1 MYNVIYSLYE
11 ENKMFNDK
19 KKIIICIAAILVII
33 VLFMIFVINR
43 NKNKNI
49 IDLNSLIGEEN
60 QTEESSENLN
70 NENLN
75 GEGNSEKNIEE
86 GTNTENS
93 GMNTEKQN
101 SETIVIHI
109 TGEVKKEGVIY
120 LEEGARIIDAIK
132 EAGGETKQADLSQVN
147 LAYELQDGQK
157 IYIPNKNE
165 KITEYI
171 VDNSNENLMN
181 NQNTNKSDSGSNGK
195 IIKININTA
204 TLAELDNL
212 PGIGP
217 STAQKII
224 EYREKNGK
232 FKKIEDIQNVK
243 GIGEAKY
250 EDIKE
255 KITV

>member
-1 MYNVIYSLYE
+1 
-11 ENKMFNDK
+11 MFNDK
-19 KKIIICIAAILVII
+19 KKIIICISAILVVT
-33 VLFMIFVINR
+33 VLFIIFVINR
-43 NKNKNI
+43 NQNKNI
-49 IDLNSLIGEEN
+49 IDLNSLVGEEN

-70 NENLN
+70 NENLK
-75 GEGNSEKNIEE
+75 GEENSEK
-86 GTNTENS
+86 GTNAENS

-181 NQNTNKSDSGSNGK
+181 NQNTNKSDSGSNDK
-195 IIKININTA
+195 NIKININTA

>member
-1 MYNVIYSLYE
+1 
-11 ENKMFNDK
+11 MFNDK
-19 KKIIICIAAILVII
+19 KKIIICIAAILVVT
-33 VLFMIFVINR
+33 VLFIIFVINR
-43 NKNKNI
+43 NQNKNI
-49 IDLNSLIGEEN
+49 IDLNSLVGEEN
-60 QTEESSENLN
+60 QTEESSENSN
-70 NENLN
+70 NENLK
-75 GEGNSEKNIEE
+75 GEENSEK
-86 GTNTENS
+86 GTNAENS

-181 NQNTNKSDSGSNGK
+181 NQNTNKSDLGSNGK

-224 EYREKNGK
+224 EYREENGK

>member
-1 MYNVIYSLYE
+1 MLYIYALYE

-19 KKIIICIAAILVII
+19 KKIIICIAAILVVT
-33 VLFMIFVINR
+33 VLFIIFVINR
-43 NKNKNI
+43 NQNKNI
-49 IDLNSLIGEEN
+49 IDLNSLVGEEN

-70 NENLN
+70 NENLKS
-75 GEGNSEKNIEE
+75 EENSEK
-86 GTNTENS
+86 GTNAENS

-157 IYIPNKNE
+157 VYIPNKNE

-171 VDNSNENLMN
+171 VDNSNENLTN

>member
-132 EAGGETKQADLSQVN
+132 EAGGETKQADLSQVY
-147 LAYELQDGQK
+147 LA
-157 IYIPNKNE
+157 
-165 KITEYI
+165 
-171 VDNSNENLMN
+171 
-181 NQNTNKSDSGSNGK
+181 
-195 IIKININTA
+195 
-204 TLAELDNL
+204 
-212 PGIGP
+212 
-217 STAQKII
+217 
-224 EYREKNGK
+224 
-232 FKKIEDIQNVK
+232 
-243 GIGEAKY
+243 
-250 EDIKE
+250 
-255 KITV
+255 

>member
-1 MYNVIYSLYE
+1 
-11 ENKMFNDK
+11 MFNDK
-19 KKIIICIAAILVII
+19 KKIIICIAAILVVT
-33 VLFMIFVINR
+33 VLFIIFVINR
-43 NKNKNI
+43 NQNKNI
-49 IDLNSLIGEEN
+49 IDLNSLVGEEN

-70 NENLN
+70 NENLKS
-75 GEGNSEKNIEE
+75 EENSEK
-86 GTNTENS
+86 GTNAENS

>member
-1 MYNVIYSLYE
+1 
-11 ENKMFNDK
+11 MFNDK
-19 KKIIICIAAILVII
+19 KKIIICISAILVVT
-33 VLFMIFVINR
+33 VLFIIFVINR
-43 NKNKNI
+43 NQNKNI
-49 IDLNSLIGEEN
+49 IDLNSLVGEEN

-70 NENLN
+70 NENLK
-75 GEGNSEKNIEE
+75 GEENSEK
-86 GTNTENS
+86 GTNAENS

>member
-1 MYNVIYSLYE
+1 
-11 ENKMFNDK
+11 MFNDK
-19 KKIIICIAAILVII
+19 KKIIICIAAILVVT
-33 VLFMIFVINR
+33 VLFIIFVINR
-43 NKNKNI
+43 NQNKNI
-49 IDLNSLIGEEN
+49 IDLNSLVGEEN

-70 NENLN
+70 NENLKS
-75 GEGNSEKNIEE
+75 EENSEK
-86 GTNTENS
+86 GTNSENS

>member
-1 MYNVIYSLYE
+1 
-11 ENKMFNDK
+11 MFNDK
-19 KKIIICIAAILVII
+19 KKIIICIAAILVVT
-33 VLFMIFVINR
+33 VLFIIFVINR
-43 NKNKNI
+43 NQNKNI
-49 IDLNSLIGEEN
+49 IDLNSLVGEEN
-60 QTEESSENLN
+60 QTEESSENSN
-70 NENLN
+70 NENLKS
-75 GEGNSEKNIEE
+75 EENSEK
-86 GTNTENS
+86 GTNAENS

-181 NQNTNKSDSGSNGK
+181 NQNTNKSDLGSNGK

-243 GIGEAKY
+243 GIGETKY